1 MQTRCPRRPDGVRC
15 SHSDT
20 YETHTEL
27 TGLRAMTLL
36 WTDAALDV
44 FQRILAGPLPSA
56 VTDRLVRAVVLLERD
71 ASTFIAANDP
81 LVIDTAPLER
91 SGPLWSYVLE
101 ADPGRVFV
109 LYFRLATDAEDVWLL
124 GLEHTE

>member
-1 MQTRCPRRPDGVRC
+1 
-15 SHSDT
+15 
-20 YETHTEL
+20 
-27 TGLRAMTLL
+27 MTLL
-36 WTDAALDV
+36 WADSALDA
-44 FQRILAGPLPSA
+44 FRRILAGPLPTA
-56 VTDRLVRAVVLLERD
+56 VKDRLVRSVVLLERD

-81 LVIDTAPLER
+81 LVIDPAPLEQ
-91 SGPLWSYVLE
+91 SGPLWGYVLE